1 MMELLTT
8 AEMAEADRLTI
19 AGGIAGIGLMENAGR
34 AVADN
39 VASRHPPGTG
49 IVVVAGPGNN
59 GGDGLVAAR
68 LLRERGYRL
77 RVLLLG
83 SISRLK
89 GDALKA
95 AQRWNGPCEPATP
108 AALTP
113 GEVIVDALFGAGL
126 DRPVEGIARVM
137 IEAMNADACVHAV
150 DLPSG
155 INGTT
160 GAVMGAA
167 VRASETITFF
177 RRKLGHVLLPGRLH
191 CGRIHVADIG
201 IAANVLEAI
210 KPRTSVNAPSLWLEN
225 FRVPGV
231 EGHKYTR
238 GHAVVASG
246 ASFST
251 GAARLAARAA
261 LRAGAGLVTIASPR
275 EALAVNA
282 AASLAVMVR
291 PVDGAEELAE
301 FLRDARR
308 NVVVLGPGGGV
319 GQPMREMVLAA
330 LAGEH
335 AVVLDADALTSFAN
349 EPQALMT
356 AIRARKG
363 TTLLTPHEGEFR
375 RLFNAMEEV
384 SKAPSKLDRACQT
397 AAQTGAVCLL
407 KGADTV
413 VASPDGRAAIM
424 DDAPPWLASA
434 GSGDVLAGFAAGLLA
449 QGMPG
454 FEAASAAVWL
464 HAQAG
469 IVAGPGLIA
478 EDLPEMMPRIYP
490 RLYELVV
497 ARRSTNS
504 MQ

>member
-1 MMELLTT
+1 
-8 AEMAEADRLTI
+8 
-19 AGGIAGIGLMENAGR
+19 
-34 AVADN
+34 
-39 VASRHPPGTG
+39 
-49 IVVVAGPGNN
+49 
-59 GGDGLVAAR
+59 
-68 LLRERGYRL
+68 
-77 RVLLLG
+77 
-83 SISRLK
+83 
-89 GDALKA
+89 
-95 AQRWNGPCEPATP
+95 
-108 AALTP
+108 
-113 GEVIVDALFGAGL
+113 
-126 DRPVEGIARVM
+126 
-137 IEAMNADACVHAV
+137 
-150 DLPSG
+150 
-155 INGTT
+155 
-160 GAVMGAA
+160 
-167 VRASETITFF
+167 
-177 RRKLGHVLLPGRLH
+177 
-191 CGRIHVADIG
+191 
-201 IAANVLEAI
+201 
-210 KPRTSVNAPSLWLEN
+210 
-225 FRVPGV
+225 
-231 EGHKYTR
+231 
-238 GHAVVASG
+238 
-246 ASFST
+246 
-251 GAARLAARAA
+251 
-261 LRAGAGLVTIASPR
+261 
-275 EALAVNA
+275 
-282 AASLAVMVR
+282 VR

-308 NVVVLGPGGGV
+308 NVVVLGPGGGA

-335 AVVLDADALTSFAN
+335 AVVLDADALTSFAK

-363 TTLLTPHEGEFR
+363 ATLLTPHKGEFS

-384 SKAPSKLDRACQT
+384 SKAPSKLDRACQA

-478 EDLPEMMPRIYP
+478 EDLPEMMPRIYL
-490 RLYELVV
+490 RLYELVE